1 MEDKTTKK
9 SMSEAERLELAKK
22 LDKELDEFINNLPK
36 RTQTDKPLEEGWQEE
51 LENHPFFMKKPPEP
65 GDKLHPLYEGL
76 QQLKYDPLENTP
88 VELATSY
95 KEDGNFNFK
104 HKNYRLAILA
114 YTEGIKVRCGDVDL
128 EASLLNNR
136 SAAHFY
142 LKNYRSCL
150 RDCES
155 ALKLNRT
162 YIKVKIRAANC
173 CFQTAQYDKC
183 IELCDTILD
192 SEPGNKDVVKL
203 RQDSVHKKK
212 DKERNSRKKELD
224 FKRRLKE
231 EELLL
236 TEIRNRN
243 INIDSKNN
251 SLSIQDLEVHFPAL
265 VENKVHLDE
274 ENNLVWPVV
283 FLYPEYQT
291 MDFVQSF
298 PENNLL
304 IYYVNEIF
312 SVPAE
317 WDTEKKYTPDKVNVY
332 FENSKLQKVYPVD
345 TQLTLKQILQHEK
358 YLLKAGTPSFIIF
371 SKDSAAEKNFLT
383 KY

>member
-9 SMSEAERLELAKK
+9 SMSEEERLELAKK

-36 RTQTDKPLEEGWQEE
+36 RSPTDKPLEEGWQEE

-95 KEDGNFNFK
+95 KDDGNFNFK

-114 YTEGIKVRCGDVDL
+114 YTEGIKIKCGDIDL

-150 RDCES
+150 RDCEL
-155 ALKLNRT
+155 ALKLNPT
-162 YIKVKIRAANC
+162 YNKVKIRAANC
-173 CFQTAQYDKC
+173 CFQTEQFDKC
-183 IELCDTILD
+183 IEFCDIILD
-192 SEPGNKDVVKL
+192 NEPGNKDVVKL

-236 TEIRNRN
+236 EEIRSRN

-312 SVPAE
+312 SNPAE

-332 FENSKLQKVYPVD
+332 FENSKLRKVYPVD
-345 TQLTLKQILQHEK
+345 TQSTLKQILQHEK

-371 SKDSAAEKNFLT
+371 SRDSPAEKNFLE